1 MTARRQRCPAWVENV
16 PPAALARAR
25 GVLEH
30 LRRAQQRLH
39 GARRVHLAPRL
50 VDLRAAR
57 ALHFFEQRLVLPV
70 LGLSRN
76 WRIGELNQANASNAG
91 MKVQSNGCGSAV
103 RAFSLCILLLGS
115 YR

>member
-1 MTARRQRCPAWVENV
+1 MRHV

-39 GARRVHLAPRL
+39 GASRVHLAPRL

-70 LGLSRN
+70 LGLSRRRVKN
-76 WRIGELNQANASNAG
+76 GRIGESDQAQ
-91 MKVQSNGCGSAV
+91 KCE
-103 RAFSLCILLLGS
+103 RE
-115 YR
+115 